1 MPGISI
7 LRQRDILLATLP
19 STLTDRELARLRRD
33 LLDRIGRDRS
43 RAVILDVTAVDVLDS
58 FATKLLGE
66 LTEAARLRGA
76 LVYVVGIRP
85 EVAMA
90 MVLVGLSLPGV
101 RTAVDLE
108 QALTDAGVP
117 EAAG

>member
-1 MPGISI
+1 
-7 LRQRDILLATLP
+7 
-19 STLTDRELARLRRD
+19 
-33 LLDRIGRDRS
+33 
-43 RAVILDVTAVDVLDS
+43 
-58 FATKLLGE
+58 
-66 LTEAARLRGA
+66 
-76 LVYVVGIRP
+76 
-85 EVAMA
+85 MA